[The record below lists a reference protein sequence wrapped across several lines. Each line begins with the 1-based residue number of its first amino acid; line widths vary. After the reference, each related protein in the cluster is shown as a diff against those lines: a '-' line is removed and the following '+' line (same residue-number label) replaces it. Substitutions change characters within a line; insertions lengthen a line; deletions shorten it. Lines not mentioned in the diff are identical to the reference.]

1 MNKGLQTMD
10 FTGIEFWGRYF
21 DPKWYDVVMFSSRKI
36 GTCITHE
43 EGDFKIKKTINGR
56 GFRIKNKSEA
66 KNFNTRLIV
75 GSWGK

>member
-1 MNKGLQTMD
+1 
-10 FTGIEFWGRYF
+10 
-21 DPKWYDVVMFSSRKI
+21 MFSSRKI

-43 EGDFKIKKTINGR
+43 EGDLKIKKTINGR